1 MAGTIMVAIL
11 IAAATTPVDIPTGMT
26 TYGLDI
32 VVKFDA
38 VRCRL
43 WRKLIYLS
51 LFSSRAQAFTTE
63 GSNIQFL
70 TFFFS
75 SRTYTDCA
83 KDIVAAMDTVEE
95 AEEEATQVVVATS
108 TASPA
113 EVINKEATAKVKEE
127 IVCLTLVLV

>member
-1 MAGTIMVAIL
+1 MVAIL